1 MSDAGFDA
9 VVAAST
15 RWMQA
20 WMDQDRATLDEFLA
34 PDFALIVSTFPTK
47 PFERS
52 DWLDTAVTDYICTRF
67 AYEDV
72 HCQRISSDL
81 VAMSAIANF
90 DATIGGVDRS
100 GRYFVT
106 DLWRRA
112 AGNAHKWQICVRYSS
127 RPGEPDASGRALLE
141 SCLGSMPVVTN
152 EPPPR

>member
-1 MSDAGFDA
+1 MSDADFDS

-20 WMDQDRATLDEFLA
+20 WMDQDRATLDAYLG
-34 PDFALIVSTFPTK
+34 PDFALIVSTVPTK
-47 PFERS
+47 PFERT
-52 DWLDTAVTDYICTRF
+52 DWIDTAVTAYVCTRF

-72 HCQRISSDL
+72 LCRRVSGDL

-90 DATIGGVDRS
+90 DATIAGIDRS

-112 AGNAHKWQICVRYSS
+112 ASSAHGWQICGRYSS
-127 RPGEPDASGRALLE
+127 RPGEPDASVRALLE
-141 SCLGSMPVVTN
+141 L
-152 EPPPR
+152 